1 MEKLREQVEN
11 EIERVYAN
19 KDTKEVKERQSVQAA
34 NKKQINTNAGNWQ
47 NSLRKKEDPLA
58 M

>member
-19 KDTKEVKERQSVQAA
+19 KDTKEVKERQSVQVAT
-34 NKKQINTNAGNWQ
+34 KKQTTSAINW
-47 NSLRKKEDPLA
+47 
-58 M
+58 